1 MIPVPVD
8 QPGEQPV
15 ILTPDQR
22 IRVFVSSSMT
32 ELAAERQAV
41 RKAVHRLRLLPV
53 MFEQGARAHPPRD
66 VYRAYLDQSQIFV
79 GVYGESYGWTA
90 PGQRLSGLED
100 ELRLADALPRLI
112 YVREP
117 AAGRDP
123 RLAAM
128 LDGIR
133 DTAGVSYHHFD
144 SPAALRDQV
153 EEDLAV
159 LLSERFEQVGQPE
172 PEPSAGQLPAAS
184 TPLIGREDDLVAL
197 TTMVTDETVSLVTLI
212 GTGGIGK
219 TRLAM
224 AAAERVAPW
233 FADGLRF
240 VDLSSVV
247 SAELVG
253 EALARGL
260 GVRTSGAVPA
270 STDVASWLR
279 TKRLLLVVDNFEQ
292 VADAGPVIG
301 EILRTAP
308 GVTAL
313 VTSRAPVRLAAEQVY
328 PVPPLAAPDSADPA
342 AVAASPAV
350 RLFVDAAAAAVPGFS
365 LTPASTADVV
375 EIIRRL
381 HGLPLAIILAAA
393 KVRLLSPAD
402 IVGHLGDQLGLLTG
416 GARDLPDRQRTLRA
430 TIAWSYHL
438 LRPEERALFDRLGAF
453 AGGWDLDATE
463 AVADPDSDPLTL
475 LEGLVESTLVRQ
487 GAAPDGHERFTMLD
501 TIRDY
506 SLERLRDGGQAPTA
520 RRAHAAHYLRLAE
533 AAEPHLNG
541 ADGPVW
547 LRRLELERENVNAA
561 LGWFLDQDDP
571 VRALRLVWATWAF
584 WWRRGHIDEATRH
597 VARIL
602 DRGDLLSEPATGR
615 ALLAAGVL
623 AFVSGQNE
631 RAEDYFGRAL
641 PFLRAAGDDQG
652 VSLALGPLGQFAALR
667 GDRPLAIRLLDE
679 ARDKGEQ
686 WQVGLYHSRV
696 ARLKID
702 EGAYDEAL
710 RHLHLAVE
718 VSRRAQDQFVA
729 LLAQYTWA
737 VWSVTRGDRDGAR
750 QHLVEGLSLAAG
762 TDDEPAVAQFLG
774 AVADLDGRPG
784 DDLARAVRLDAAAQA
799 LRTPSNQMWM
809 RAFVAPWPRVGLDPD
824 AARVRLGGAAY
835 ADAWQAGE
843 ALGVRR
849 AVALATA
856 DQT

>member
-1 MIPVPVD
+1 MAD
-8 QPGEQPV
+8 QPL

-41 RKAVHRLRLLPV
+41 REAVHRLRLVPV
-53 MFEQGARAHPPRD
+53 MFEQGARPHPPRD
-66 VYRAYLDQSQIFV
+66 VYRAYLEQSQIFV
-79 GVYGESYGWTA
+79 GVYGESYGWVA
-90 PGQRLSGLED
+90 PGERLSGLED
-100 ELRLADALPRLI
+100 EFRLAGALPRLI

-117 AAGRDP
+117 APGRDP
-123 RLAAM
+123 RLAAL

-133 DTAGVSYHHFD
+133 HSGGVTYQIFETPD
-144 SPAALRDQV
+144 DLREQV
-153 EEDLAV
+153 TEDLAV
-159 LLSERFEQVGQPE
+159 LLSERFEQSGRRQPE
-172 PEPSAGQLPAAS
+172 PTPGRLPAAS
-184 TPLIGREDDLVAL
+184 TPLIGRDADLAALATMLTDDA
-197 TTMVTDETVSLVTLI
+197 VSLVTLI

-219 TRLAM
+219 TRLAV

-233 FADGLRF
+233 FPDGLRF
-240 VDLSSVV
+240 VDLSSVR
-247 SAELVG
+247 SPGLVG

-279 TKRLLLVVDNFEQ
+279 TKRLLLVIDNFEQ

-313 VTSRAPVRLAAEQVY
+313 VTSRAPVRLAAERVY
-328 PVPPLAAPDSADPA
+328 PVSPLAAPDSGDPA

-350 RLFVDAAAAAVPGFS
+350 RLFVDTASAAVPGFT
-365 LTPASTADVV
+365 LTPANTGDVA

-416 GARDLPDRQRTLRA
+416 GARDLPDRQRTLRD
-430 TIAWSYHL
+430 TIAWSYRL
-438 LRPEERALFDRLGAF
+438 LRAEERALFDRLGVF
-453 AGGWDLDATE
+453 AGGWDLDAVE
-463 AVADPDSDPLTL
+463 AVADPGRDPLTL
-475 LEGLVESTLVRQ
+475 LEGLVESTLVAQ
-487 GAAPDGHERFTMLD
+487 GPAPDGRERFTMLD
-501 TIRDY
+501 TIRDFA
-506 SLERLRDGGQAPTA
+506 LERLRDGGQAQA
-520 RRAHAAHYLRLAE
+520 AGRAHAAHYLRVAE
-533 AAEPHLNG
+533 SAEPHLNG

-547 LRRLELERENVNAA
+547 LRRLEVERENVNAA
-561 LGWFLDQDDP
+561 CAWFLDQDDP
-571 VRALRLVWATWAF
+571 ARALRLIWATWAF
-584 WWRRGHIDEATRH
+584 WWRRGHIEEATRH

-602 DRGDLLSEPATGR
+602 DRAALLSGPATGR

-631 RAEDYFGRAL
+631 RAEDLFGRAL
-641 PFLRAAGDDQG
+641 PLLRAAGDDQG

-667 GDRPLAIRLLDE
+667 GDRALAIRLLDE
-679 ARDKGEQ
+679 AKAKGEQ

-702 EGAYDEAL
+702 EGSYDEAL
-710 RHLHLAVE
+710 RHLRLAVE
-718 VSRRAQDQFVA
+718 LSRQAQDQFVA

-737 VWSVTRGDRDGAR
+737 VWSVTRGDRAGAR
-750 QHLVEGLSLAAG
+750 AHLVEGLSLASSTG
-762 TDDEPAVAQFLG
+762 DEPAVAQFLG
-774 AVADLDGRPG
+774 AVADLDGRPE
-784 DDLARAVRLDAAAQA
+784 DDLARSVRLDAAARA
-799 LRTPSNQMWM
+799 LRTPSNEMWM
-809 RAFVAPWPRVGLDPD
+809 RAFVAPWPRVGLDPEETR
-824 AARVRLGGAAY
+824 ARLGDTAY
-835 ADAWQAGE
+835 ADAWRAGE

-856 DQT
+856 DRTWEVARCR

>member
-1 MIPVPVD
+1 M
-8 QPGEQPV
+8 QPV

-41 RKAVHRLRLLPV
+41 RDAVHRLRLVPV

-66 VYRAYLDQSQIFV
+66 VYRAYLEQSQIFI
-79 GVYGESYGWTA
+79 GVYGESYGWVA
-90 PGQRLSGLED
+90 PGERLSGLED
-100 ELRLADALPRLI
+100 EFRLAGTLPRLI
-112 YVREP
+112 YVKDAEH
-117 AAGRDP
+117 RDP

-128 LDGIR
+128 LDGL
-133 DTAGVSYHHFD
+133 SYRTFD
-144 SPAALRDQV
+144 RPAELRELV
-153 EEDLAV
+153 EDDVAV
-159 LLSERFEQVGQPE
+159 LLSERFESPTAGPPDPE
-172 PEPSAGQLPAAS
+172 PTAGRLPAAP
-184 TPLIGREDDLVAL
+184 TPLIGRDDDLVAL
-197 TTMVTDETVSLVTLI
+197 ATMVTDDAVPLVTLT

-224 AAAERVAPW
+224 AAAERVAP
-233 FADGLRF
+233 FFPDGLRF

-247 SAELVG
+247 STELVG

-279 TKRLLLVVDNFEQ
+279 TKRLLLLVDNFEQ

-313 VTSRAPVRLAAEQVY
+313 VTSRAPVRLADERVY
-328 PVPPLAAPDSADPA
+328 PVPPLGAPDSDDPA
-342 AVAASPAV
+342 VVAASPAV
-350 RLFVDAAAAAVPGFS
+350 RLFVDAARAAVPSFS
-365 LTPASTADVV
+365 LTPASTADVAL
-375 EIIRRL
+375 IIRRL

-393 KVRLLSPAD
+393 KVRLLSPAE
-402 IVGHLGDQLGLLTG
+402 IVGHLDNQLGLLTG
-416 GARDLPDRQRTLRA
+416 GARDLPDRQRTLRD
-430 TIAWSYHL
+430 TIAWSYDL
-438 LRPEERALFDRLGAF
+438 LRAEERALFDRLGVF
-453 AGGWDLDATE
+453 AGGWDLGAAE
-463 AVADPDSDPLTL
+463 AVADPNSDVLTL

-487 GAAPDGHERFTMLD
+487 DAAPDGHERFTMLD

-506 SLERLRDGGQAPTA
+506 ALERLRDGGQAEPA
-520 RRAHAAHYLRLAE
+520 RRAHAAHCLRLAE

-541 ADGPVW
+541 ADGPLW
-547 LRRLELERENVNAA
+547 LRRLELERENVNTA
-561 LGWFLDQDDP
+561 LGWFLEQDDP
-571 VRALRLVWATWAF
+571 ARALRLVWATWAF
-584 WWRRGHIDEATRH
+584 WWRRGHIDEANRH

-602 DRGDLLSEPATGR
+602 DRGDLLDEPDTGR

-631 RAEDYFGRAL
+631 RAEDLFGRAVPL
-641 PFLRAAGDDQG
+641 LRAAGDDQG

-679 ARDKGEQ
+679 AKAKGEQ

-696 ARLKID
+696 ARLKIE

-710 RHLHLAVE
+710 RQLRLAVE
-718 VSRRAQDQFVA
+718 VSRQVQDQFVA

-737 VWSVTRGDRDGAR
+737 VWSVTRGDRDEAR
-750 QHLVEGLSLAAG
+750 EHLVKGLSLAAATG
-762 TDDEPAVAQFLG
+762 DEPAVAQFLG
-774 AVADLDGRPG
+774 AVADLDSRPE

-799 LRTPSNQMWM
+799 LRTPSNEMWM

-824 AARVRLGGAAY
+824 ATRARLGGAAY

-843 ALGVRR
+843 ALGVPR
-849 AVALATA
+849 AVALAT
-856 DQT
+856 TGET